1 MYFLFYPR
9 GMGNPFYISFFQIDA
24 GWHFARNKRLY
35 HCDRHLALSL
45 IDERSSYQFTE
56 FYRGVCYL
64 GDKHGEDLCTWIH
77 NAQHNCHTALKTQQN
92 ILYKDQFVHNQTRI
106 QETNFYRFCC
116 WYLSFYIHK
125 PTSEVRQ
132 ILYMN
137 LNLNEIIE
145 NNSLKF
151 LLR

>member
-77 NAQHNCHTALKTQQN
+77 NAQHLLCNCKYCIKNSAKHFVQRPIRTQPN
-92 ILYKDQFVHNQTRI
+92 SYTRDQF
-106 QETNFYRFCC
+106 
-116 WYLSFYIHK
+116 L
-125 PTSEVRQ
+125 Q
-132 ILYMN
+132 ILLLVPEFLHTQTDKRSKTYFVY
-137 LNLNEIIE
+137 EFKPKW
-145 NNSLKF
+145 NNRK
-151 LLR
+151 